1 MDLFGSKE
9 AQKIFLMP
17 YLIIVSVQGG
27 VLDEIEH
34 GSKVMYAV
42 EPFKSLRPLSFLNFF
57 EIFNSINLCMISP
70 KVSMITFANNLIIF
84 YDNATNF
91 RFHGYRLNL

>member
-1 MDLFGSKE
+1 
-9 AQKIFLMP
+9 MP

-42 EPFKSLRPLSFLNFF
+42 EPFKSLRPLSFLNFLRQYLTALT
-57 EIFNSINLCMISP
+57 S
-70 KVSMITFANNLIIF
+70 A
-84 YDNATNF
+84 
-91 RFHGYRLNL
+91 